1 MGKKKRKPTPSQETK
16 NPSRNPKRAQG
27 SYRQPSR
34 CRLPPA
40 PPREQGGGRRP
51 MRQPAPPCLVPT
63 LSVLILL
70 RDKDSCF
77 PRLLAPLLGHG
88 HGGQH
93 EDHHGRGQWAPF
105 SLLLPHSPRMAARG
119 TKKGSE
125 EETADA
131 TAASGRKIGRGVVE
145 TVLVKDCNFLSLPS

>member
-1 MGKKKRKPTPSQETK
+1 
-16 NPSRNPKRAQG
+16 
-27 SYRQPSR
+27 
-34 CRLPPA
+34 
-40 PPREQGGGRRP
+40 

-77 PRLLAPLLGHG
+77 PRLLAPLLGHS

-131 TAASGRKIGRGVVE
+131 TAASGREIGRGVVE
-145 TVLVKDCNFLSLPS
+145 MVLVKDCNFLAPPS